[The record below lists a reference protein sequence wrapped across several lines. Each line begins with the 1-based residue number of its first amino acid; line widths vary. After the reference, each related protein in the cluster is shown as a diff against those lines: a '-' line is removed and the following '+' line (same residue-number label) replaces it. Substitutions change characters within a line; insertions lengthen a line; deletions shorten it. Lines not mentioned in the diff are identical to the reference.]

1 MQISEKKVALI
12 SYTLTNSEG
21 QVLDQADEKE
31 PFAFIAGIGNIIAGL
46 DSALNGK
53 VAGDALQVSIEA
65 KDAYGEHR
73 PELLQTVPLEMFQG
87 VDKIEVGM
95 QFQAQSDQGV
105 NVVTVAKV
113 DGEEVTI
120 DANHPLAGETLN
132 FDVKVLEVREATE
145 EELEHGHAHGTGGHQ
160 H

>member
-65 KDAYGEHR
+65 KDAYGEHK

>member
-46 DSALNGK
+46 DSALDGK

-65 KDAYGEHR
+65 KDAYGEHK
-73 PELLQTVPLEMFQG
+73 PELLQVVPLEMFQG
-87 VDKIEVGM
+87 IEKVEVGM

-113 DGEEVTI
+113 EGEEVTI

-145 EELEHGHAHGTGGHQ
+145 EELEHGHVHGAGGQ